1 MLTIIAEIRVHEG
14 QQHKTK
20 VIHAF
25 EKITPTVLA
34 EQGCHGYEL
43 LVDADLNVNF
53 QAKDD
58 NVITMLEYWES
69 IEHLN
74 AHMQT
79 AHMQAYQAEV
89 KDDVIDV
96 KIRILEKGL
105 FVQ

>member
-1 MLTIIAEIRVHEG
+1 MLTIIAEIRVHAG
-14 QQHKTK
+14 QEHKAK
-20 VIHAF
+20 VIKAF
-25 EKITPTVLA
+25 EKITPTVLT

-43 LVDADLNVNF
+43 LVDADLNADM
-53 QAKDD
+53 QAKDA

-69 IEHLN
+69 MEHLN

-89 KDDVIDV
+89 KDDVADV

-105 FVQ
+105 FIQ

>member
-1 MLTIIAEIRVHEG
+1 MLTIIAEIRMHAGPE
-14 QQHKTK
+14 HKAK
-20 VIHAF
+20 VINAF
-25 EKITPTVLA
+25 EKITATVLA

-43 LVDADLNVNF
+43 LVDADLDVGF
-53 QAKDD
+53 QAKDA
-58 NVITMLEYWES
+58 NVITMLEHWES

-89 KDDVIDV
+89 QDDVADV

-105 FVQ
+105 FI